1 MGLSMR
7 DKAIIRDINRF
18 RVMDRDSIAE
28 LYFVDK
34 KRPINS
40 ANAVLKRLVT
50 EGHIRRSTA
59 WGTPYLYLS
68 AESSVKANSA
78 KIPHYLEILRAYKE
92 ICAFGK
98 PEIFTVEPKY
108 AKGLAEPDAFFI
120 WRKTPFFL
128 ECQRTF
134 YSQKQIDAKFKRYK
148 ALYDSRVIFNE
159 TWQPADRKVFPYIL
173 VLSESRWSINGDFP
187 FKVVQAQSF
196 RQFVESLKPPQP
208 KPKPQSGGLV
218 VDLRK

>member
-28 LYFVDK
+28 LYFADK

-59 WGTPYLYLS
+59 WGTPFLYLS

-98 PEIFTVEPKY
+98 PEVFTVEPKY

-134 YSQKQIDAKFKRYK
+134 YSQKQVDSKFKRYK
-148 ALYDSRVIFNE
+148 ALYDSHVIFNE
-159 TWQPADRKVFPYIL
+159 TWQPVDRKVFPYIL
-173 VLSESRWSINGDFP
+173 VLSESRWSINGEFP

-196 RQFVESLKPPQP
+196 RQFVESLKPAQP
-208 KPKPQSGGLV
+208 KPKSNGLV

>member
-28 LYFVDK
+28 LYFADK

-59 WGTPYLYLS
+59 WGMPYLYLS
-68 AESSVKANSA
+68 VESSVKANSA

-92 ICAFGK
+92 ICTFGK
-98 PEIFTVEPKY
+98 PEVFTVEPKY

-128 ECQRTF
+128 ECQRMF
-134 YSQKQIDAKFKRYK
+134 YSQKQVDAKFKRYK
-148 ALYDSRVIFNE
+148 ALYDSGVIFNE

-173 VLSESRWSINGDFP
+173 VLSESRWSINGEFP

-196 RQFVESLKPPQP
+196 RQFVESLKPAQP
-208 KPKPQSGGLV
+208 KPSGLYA
-218 VDLRK
+218 DLRK

>member
-28 LYFVDK
+28 LYFADK

-98 PEIFTVEPKY
+98 PEVFTVEPKY

-134 YSQKQIDAKFKRYK
+134 YSQKQVDAKFKRYK

-173 VLSESRWSINGDFP
+173 VLSESRWSINGEFP

-196 RQFVESLKPPQP
+196 RQFVESLKLAQP
-208 KPKPQSGGLV
+208 KPSGLYA
-218 VDLRK
+218 DLRK

>member
-1 MGLSMR
+1 MRLSER

-28 LYFVDK
+28 LHFADK

-40 ANAVLKRLVT
+40 ANNVLKRLVA

-68 AESSVKANSA
+68 AESGVKANSA
-78 KIPHYLEILRAYKE
+78 KIPHYLEILRTYKE
-92 ICAFGK
+92 ICAFGR
-98 PEIFTVEPKY
+98 PEIFVVEPKY

-120 WRKTPFFL
+120 WRRTPFFL

-134 YSQKQIDAKFKRYK
+134 YSQKQVDAKFKRYK
-148 ALYDSRVIFNE
+148 ALYDSGLVLAE
-159 TWQPADRKVFPYIL
+159 PWQPADRKVFPYIL
-173 VLSESRWSINGDFP
+173 VLSESRWSVSGDYP

-196 RQFVESLKPPQP
+196 RQFVESLRPAQP
-208 KPKPQSGGLV
+208 KASGLV

>member
-1 MGLSMR
+1 MRLSER

-28 LYFVDK
+28 LHFADK

-40 ANAVLKRLVT
+40 ANNVLKRLVA

-68 AESSVKANSA
+68 AESGVKANSA
-78 KIPHYLEILRAYKE
+78 KIPHYLAILETYKE

-98 PEIFTVEPKY
+98 PEIFVVEPKY

-120 WRKTPFFL
+120 WRRTPFFL

-134 YSQKQIDAKFKRYK
+134 YSQKQVDSKFKRYK
-148 ALYDSRVIFNE
+148 ALYDSGLVFAE
-159 TWQPADRKVFPYIL
+159 PWQPADRKVFPYIL
-173 VLSESRWSINGDFP
+173 VLSESRWSVNGEFP

-196 RQFVESLKPPQP
+196 RQFVESLRPTQP
-208 KPKPQSGGLV
+208 KPSGLV

>member
-1 MGLSMR
+1 MGLSER

-28 LYFVDK
+28 LHFADK
-34 KRPINS
+34 KCPKNS
-40 ANAVLKRLVT
+40 ANQVLRRLVT

-68 AESSVKANSA
+68 VESSVKANSA

-98 PEIFTVEPKY
+98 PEVFTVEPKY

-120 WRKTPFFL
+120 WRRTPFFL

-134 YSQKQIDAKFKRYK
+134 YSQKQVDAKFKRYK

-173 VLSESRWSINGDFP
+173 VLSESRWSINGKFP

-196 RQFVESLKPPQP
+196 RQFVESLKPAQP
-208 KPKPQSGGLV
+208 KPSGLYA
-218 VDLRK
+218 DLRK

>member
-1 MGLSMR
+1 MRLSER

-28 LYFVDK
+28 LHFADK

-40 ANAVLKRLVT
+40 ANNVLKRLVAD
-50 EGHIRRSTA
+50 GHIRRSTA

-68 AESSVKANSA
+68 AESGVKANSA
-78 KIPHYLEILRAYKE
+78 KIPHYLAILETYKE
-92 ICAFGK
+92 ICAFGR
-98 PEIFTVEPKY
+98 PEVFVVEPKY
-108 AKGLAEPDAFFI
+108 AKGLVEPDAFFI
-120 WRKTPFFL
+120 WRRTPFFL

-134 YSQKQIDAKFKRYK
+134 YSQKQVDAKFKRYK
-148 ALYDSRVIFNE
+148 ALYDSGLVFAE
-159 TWQPADRKVFPYIL
+159 PWQPADRKVFPYVL
-173 VLSESRWSINGDFP
+173 VLSESRWSVNGDYP

-196 RQFVESLKPPQP
+196 RQFVESLKPAQP
-208 KPKPQSGGLV
+208 KSSGLV

>member
-1 MGLSMR
+1 MRLSER

-28 LYFVDK
+28 LHFADK

-40 ANAVLKRLVT
+40 ANNVLKRLVA

-68 AESSVKANSA
+68 AESGVKANSA
-78 KIPHYLEILRAYKE
+78 KIPHYLEILRTYKE

-98 PEIFTVEPKY
+98 PEVFVVEPKY

-148 ALYDSRVIFNE
+148 ALYDSGLVFGE
-159 TWQPADRKVFPYIL
+159 PWQPADRKVFPYIL
-173 VLSESRWSINGDFP
+173 VLSESRWSVNGDYP

-196 RQFVESLKPPQP
+196 RQFVESLRPAQP
-208 KPKPQSGGLV
+208 KPKSSGLF

>member
-28 LYFVDK
+28 LHFADK
-34 KRPINS
+34 KCPKNS
-40 ANAVLKRLVT
+40 ANQVLRRLVI

-98 PEIFTVEPKY
+98 PEVFTVEPKY

-134 YSQKQIDAKFKRYK
+134 YSQKQVDAKFKRYK

-159 TWQPADRKVFPYIL
+159 TWQPVDRKVFPYIL
-173 VLSESRWSINGDFP
+173 VLSESRWSINGEFP

-196 RQFVESLKPPQP
+196 RQFVESLKPAQP
-208 KPKPQSGGLV
+208 KPKSNGLV

>member
-1 MGLSMR
+1 MRLSER

-28 LYFVDK
+28 MHFADK

-40 ANAVLKRLVT
+40 ANNVLKRLVA
-50 EGHIRRSTA
+50 EEHIRRSTA

-68 AESSVKANSA
+68 AESGVKANST
-78 KIPHYLEILRAYKE
+78 KIPHYLEILQTYKE
-92 ICAFGK
+92 ICAFGR
-98 PEIFTVEPKY
+98 PEIFVVEPKY

-120 WRKTPFFL
+120 WRRTPFFL

-134 YSQKQIDAKFKRYK
+134 YSQKQVAAKFKRYK
-148 ALYDSRVIFNE
+148 ALYDSGLVFVE
-159 TWQPADRKVFPYIL
+159 PWQPADRKVFPYIL
-173 VLSESRWSINGDFP
+173 VLSESRWSVSGDYP

-196 RQFVESLKPPQP
+196 RQFVESLR
-208 KPKPQSGGLV
+208 LM
-218 VDLRK
+218 

>member
-28 LYFVDK
+28 LYFADK

-68 AESSVKANSA
+68 AESSVKTNSA

-148 ALYDSRVIFNE
+148 ALYDSGVIFNE

-196 RQFVESLKPPQP
+196 WQFVESLKPPQP